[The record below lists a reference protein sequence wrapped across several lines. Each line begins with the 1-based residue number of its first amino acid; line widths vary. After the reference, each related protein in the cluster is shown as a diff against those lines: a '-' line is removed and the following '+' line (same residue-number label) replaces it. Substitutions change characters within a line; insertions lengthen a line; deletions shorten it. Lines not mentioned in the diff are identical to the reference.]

1 MCFSVTNAKLD
12 ECERGRKLVS
22 GDCHNL
28 LSVDH
33 STVIFIGWQNLIRN
47 ASSTWNQIVYFKT
60 PDVNGSR
67 LISYWNLEFR
77 YHRNFMTVS
86 IPFGSCFPPCLQQIF
101 QSWKSEGNWSS
112 FRSKQKQN
120 WKKKIKQML
129 RF

>member
-1 MCFSVTNAKLD
+1 MIIMIILIITIIFTVLVSNILFLKHSQRLLVQCFSVTNAKLD

-33 STVIFIGWQNLIRN
+33 STVIFIGGWQNLIQN
-47 ASSTWNQIVYFKT
+47 ASSTWTQIVYFKT

-67 LISYWNLEFR
+67 LISYWNLEYR

-86 IPFGSCFPPCLQQIF
+86 ILFGSCFPPCLQ
-101 QSWKSEGNWSS
+101 
-112 FRSKQKQN
+112 
-120 WKKKIKQML
+120 
-129 RF
+129 